1 MQTPA
6 DPRRWRVLLLA
17 LDALALLVTI
27 FLIYTYLDE
36 QAQIENRA
44 LASAQLQARAAADQI
59 DRVFTQVM
67 RLANQLADDLSSGAQ
82 PYAEIRERLRAE
94 VTAHPDIDGFAVTFE
109 PFVYDPE
116 LRLYQH
122 YIYRANGAFETLD
135 GATYDYS
142 IPPGSAPDAPQTA
155 WYHAPLERG
164 AMWNEPFL
172 ATGAGRVL
180 IEYGVPF
187 YRVGA
192 SERTRET
199 AAGVVTLDYS
209 VQDMRALIGALEL
222 GATGYGYVFTPSGTL
237 LAHPIGDYVINQ
249 SIFALADR
257 AGDSALRSAA
267 ENALAGTP
275 TRLRTTDPVTGE
287 ETWTFLEPLP
297 STGWGLGV
305 VLNRAEFQLD
315 ARSNAIRQMEI
326 AIAAAV
332 TIFLAT
338 LIIAFPK
345 GYSTRELWIISGV
358 FSILCI
364 VLIGFSWAV
373 TLTALAPDNVRITNH
388 AALNRYVE
396 TYTRASGSATPP
408 TQIPTGVL
416 LQAVEF
422 SSPTS
427 VRVNGYIWQRYPA
440 GEGAPDIDQ
449 GFMLP
454 GQIGEEAIFD
464 EVQRKQ
470 IGDEEW
476 TLWYFGVTI
485 KQRFD
490 PSLFPFDRRTIDL
503 RITPLDFDAPIILTP
518 DLASYDLINPRLL
531 PGLDYEFAINNWLIQ
546 ASAFGYRQ
554 PSYNTT
560 FGIPSR
566 AAAAS
571 APELHFTVET
581 QRSFIGPFMAYLLPG
596 IVVSLMLFAYLLNER
611 AAESKET
618 IKESLSFGAALF
630 FVIAVAHASL
640 RDSVGAIG
648 LTYMEYLYILLY
660 LAIVLVTVNS
670 FFVVHYPDWSLIRF
684 RDNLPI
690 KLIYF
695 PLLTGSLML
704 ITLIT
709 FLN

>member
-1 MQTPA
+1 MHTPSA
-6 DPRRWRVLLLA
+6 PTRWRVLLLA
-17 LDALALLVTI
+17 LDALALIVTI
-27 FLIYTYLDE
+27 FLFYRYLDE
-36 QAQIENRA
+36 QSQIEDRA
-44 LASAQLQARAAADQI
+44 LASAQGQARAAADQI
-59 DRVFTQVM
+59 DGVFADVM
-67 RLANQLADDLSSGAQ
+67 LLANRLADDLTSGAQ
-82 PYAEIRERLRAE
+82 PYAEIRERLLAE
-94 VTAHPDIDGFAVTFE
+94 VTARPDIDGFAATFE
-109 PFVYDPE
+109 PYVYDPE

-122 YIYRANGAFETLD
+122 YIYRANGVFESLD

-192 SERTRET
+192 SERSRQN

-209 VQDMRALIGALEL
+209 VQDMRALLSALEL
-222 GATGYGYVFTPSGTL
+222 GATGYGFVFTPSGTL

-249 SIFALADR
+249 SVFALADR
-257 AGDSALRSAA
+257 AGDSTLRGAA
-267 ENALAGTP
+267 EGALAGTP
-275 TRLRTTDPVTGE
+275 TRIRTTDPITGE
-287 ETWTFLEPLP
+287 QSWTFLEPLP

-315 ARSNAIRQMEI
+315 PRTNAIWQMEI

-332 TIFLAT
+332 TIFLAA
-338 LIIAFPK
+338 LIVAFPK
-345 GYSTRELWIISGV
+345 GYSTRELWVISGI

-364 VLIGFSWAV
+364 TLIGFSWAV
-373 TLTALAPDNVRITNH
+373 TLTALAPDGVRITDR
-388 AALNRYVE
+388 AALDRYVE
-396 TYTRASGSATPP
+396 TYTQASGSATPP
-408 TQIPTGVL
+408 IQIATGVL
-416 LQAVEF
+416 LQTVEF
-422 SSPTS
+422 PNPTS
-427 VRVNGYIWQRYPA
+427 VRMNGYIWQRYPA
-440 GEGAPDIDQ
+440 GESAPDIDQ

-454 GQIGEEAIFD
+454 GQIGEEAILD
-464 EVQRKQ
+464 EIQRQ
-470 IGDEEW
+470 EIGDEEW
-476 TLWYFGVTI
+476 ILWYFGVSL

-490 PSLFPFDRRTIDL
+490 PSLFPFDRRTLDL
-503 RITPLDFDAPIILTP
+503 RITPLDFDAPVILTP

-531 PGLDYEFAINNWLIQ
+531 PGLDSEFAINNWLIE
-546 ASAFGYRQ
+546 ASAFSYRQ

-566 AAAAS
+566 AASAA

-581 QRSFIGPFMAYLLPG
+581 QRSFVGPFMAYLLPG
-596 IVVSLMLFAYLLNER
+596 IVVALMLFAYLLNER
-611 AAESKET
+611 AAESKQT

-670 FFVVHYPDWSLIRF
+670 FLIVHYPGWSLIRF
-684 RDNLPI
+684 RDNLPV

-709 FLN
+709 FLS